1 MAVAAAV
8 NGEANIVRA
17 PGPCRPSKLRLL
29 VETQYFP
36 GGILSSFIPKQAE
49 QPASRSSNPALANT
63 LSRPSFFACARTEV
77 EPGTNSASIF
87 LAFFRPFKIA
97 AANLKSSIRELVQL
111 PKKT

>member
-77 EPGTNSASIF
+77 GTGAKKRP
-87 LAFFRPFKIA
+87 LYFFFFFFFFFFP
-97 AANLKSSIRELVQL
+97 
-111 PKKT
+111 PP